1 MLKKTY
7 RHKKAKRN
15 QIYEGAKTIFT
26 ALFVFILHKSNFCT
40 DLSAHVR
47 ARYSLCTVC
56 LMLSIIIYLS
66 LGFLCCCSFLHADIP
81 PHGNAESTEPRPH
94 ARRSKLTP
102 EPKCTLCRTFVV
114 SLIFKFALHPGVSVT
129 VISGEEEKEIIY
141 SSEGTATALKRQTVL
156 EQMRGPP
163 PSHILPNCGCTLCA
177 FVSPDACVRALSLFF
192 YFSCW

>member
-1 MLKKTY
+1 M
-7 RHKKAKRN
+7 
-15 QIYEGAKTIFT
+15 
-26 ALFVFILHKSNFCT
+26 FILHKSNFCT

-163 PSHILPNCGCTLCA
+163 LHTSCQTVAAH
-177 FVSPDACVRALSLFF
+177 CVRLCLLTHVSVRSLSFF
-192 YFSCW
+192 IFFVGNTA